1 MVGAL
6 PETRSHGGDGSDVE
20 ENGAPVVPFLDEDDD
35 EVQGDESNLVV
46 RWTATACTR
55 TA

>member
-1 MVGAL
+1 MVGEL
-6 PETRSHGGDGSDVE
+6 PETRSRGGDGSDVD
-20 ENGAPVVPFLDEDDD
+20 NDGAPVVPLLDEDDD
-35 EVQGDESNLVV
+35 GVQGDEAKLVA

>member
-6 PETRSHGGDGSDVE
+6 PETRSRGGDSSDVD
-20 ENGAPVVPFLDEDDD
+20 NDGAPVVPLIDEDDD
-35 EVQGDESNLVV
+35 GVQGDEAKLVA